1 MIKIDVLQS
10 FGKNNFL
17 KLLLLSL
24 LTALYID
31 IFSLNHIGVVLSY
44 FVFFA
49 LSIGIL
55 KDIILSFKWFV
66 IIFLTIPNAPRNIL
80 DTYDAILINHSID
93 YNTIS
98 SMPFGG
104 ISMIQWLTIFFLLSF
119 FILIIKKRILI
130 SARLFH
136 VSFLLFLYP
145 FITTL
150 VYTLLNPT
158 SFLFREVI
166 TTMRFPLYIL
176 LGCFSLVYIK
186 RVKGWDFLCNY
197 LMDIIFISG
206 LIMCCRVPFFLIMS
220 LYENTPSLDLGVLAT
235 LCFAI
240 MFSLISLRNR
250 FVFNV
255 FLVPILFMSIL
266 TTSRTHIAMFIC
278 CFVLYVILAGVS
290 KKLLLN
296 IMKSVI
302 VMLFLIFIMALLNER
317 LYDFFLWKLK
327 VFSFWEDDYNV
338 SDSGLVRF
346 FEFLNIFDQLKEN
359 PWELVMGRGLCGYF
373 TFDSYPLPFNYDL
386 DLKSYSE
393 FELVSGKYYHPHV
406 FVNHL
411 ILKYGLVGLFCYLG
425 AIASLFRKSLK
436 YRKYNLDFKYIYL
449 VYFSIYIAIPF
460 VFDLFFRGGYAIIF
474 PFLMYVL
481 HTIKPARSVFPKTIR
496 LKECC

>member
-1 MIKIDVLQS
+1 MIKIDILQS
-10 FGKNNFL
+10 FGKYKFL

-31 IFSLNHIGVVLSY
+31 FFSLNYIGVFFSY
-44 FVFFA
+44 FIFFA

-55 KDIILSFKWFV
+55 KDIILSFKWFI
-66 IIFLTIPNAPRNIL
+66 IIFFTIPTLPRNIL
-80 DTYDAILINHSID
+80 DAYDALANQLTA

-98 SMPFGG
+98 SMPFWG

-130 SARLFH
+130 SARLFN

-150 VYTLLNPT
+150 VYTILNPT

-166 TTMRFPLYIL
+166 ATMRFPLYIL
-176 LGCFSLVYIK
+176 LGCFSLAYI
-186 RVKGWDFLCNY
+186 RGVKGRDFLCNY
-197 LMDIIFISG
+197 LMDIFFISG

-220 LYENTPSLDLGVLAT
+220 LYENTPSLDLGILAT

-240 MFSLISLRNR
+240 IFSLISLRNR

-255 FLVPILFMSIL
+255 FLVPIFFMSIL
-266 TTSRTHIAMFIC
+266 TPSRTHIAMFIC
-278 CFVLYVILAGVS
+278 CFVLYIILSGVT
-290 KKLLLN
+290 KKLFFN
-296 IMKSVI
+296 IIKSVI
-302 VMLFLIFIMALLNER
+302 VILFLFFIMALLNER
-317 LYDFFLWKLK
+317 LYDFFLWKL
-327 VFSFWEDDYNV
+327 EDFTFGGDDVGV
-338 SDSGLVRF
+338 SDSGLVRI

-373 TFDSYPLPFNYDL
+373 TFDSYPLPFSYDL
-386 DLKSYSE
+386 DLKSYQE
-393 FELVSGKYYHPHV
+393 FELSSGKYYHPHV

-425 AIASLFRKSLK
+425 AIWSLFRKGLK

-481 HTIKPARSVFPKTIR
+481 HTIKPTLPVLLKTDR
-496 LKECC
+496 LKGLC